1 LATRNIKT
9 PSSDSTSMLSLK
21 TTGMSNAISTDCSSS
36 MTSAVGVQ
44 PAVSPEVV
52 ATRSSATATSLP
64 ES

>member
-1 LATRNIKT
+1 
-9 PSSDSTSMLSLK
+9 MLSLK